1 MKTEPVPLTKKKY
14 VIIAAAGF
22 GTRMN
27 VSVPKQ
33 FLPLKGTPVIVHTI
47 LSFLKAWKDA
57 EFIVVLPE
65 EEFPRWEKIRK
76 KFLKKIPIRV
86 TKGGA
91 TRFHSVK
98 NGLKLVKEEG
108 IVAIQDACRPFV
120 SHELLIKCLES
131 VEEKG
136 NGIPAID
143 LKDSIREVMKEGT
156 RQRNRSKYKVVQ
168 TPQCFHVSDL
178 KKAYQQTFQEEF
190 TDDASVA
197 EAAGQ
202 KIYLVEGDPLNFKI
216 TTKTDLEVAER
227 IFPVIH

>member
-1 MKTEPVPLTKKKY
+1 MSEKKF
-14 VIIAAAGF
+14 VIIAAAGY

-27 VSVPKQ
+27 SSVPKQ
-33 FLPLKGTPVIVHTI
+33 FLLLNGIPLIAYTI
-47 LSFLKAWKDA
+47 QSFLKIWKDA

-65 EEFPRWEKIRK
+65 EEFSRWEKIRRK
-76 KFLKKIPIRV
+76 YLKKIPIRV

-120 SHELLIKCLES
+120 SPQMLSNCLVS
-131 VEEKG
+131 AVEKG
-136 NGIPAID
+136 NGVPAVD
-143 LKDSIREVMKEGT
+143 LKDTIREIMKEGT
-156 RQRNRSKYKVVQ
+156 RHRNRAKYKVIQ

-202 KIYLVEGDPLNFKI
+202 KIYLVDGDPMNFKI
-216 TTKTDLEVAER
+216 TTKSDLEIAER
-227 IFPVIH
+227 IFRAAH

>member
-1 MKTEPVPLTKKKY
+1 MRTKKF
-14 VIIAAAGF
+14 VIVAAAGF

-27 VSVPKQ
+27 LSVPKQ
-33 FLPLKGTPVIVHTI
+33 FLLLNGVPVIVHTI
-47 LSFLKAWKDA
+47 QSFVKTWKDA

-65 EEFPRWEKIRK
+65 EEFARWEKIRR

-98 NGLKLVKEEG
+98 NGLRLVKEEG

-120 SHELLIKCLES
+120 SKDLLTKCIES

-136 NGIPAID
+136 SAIPAVE
-143 LKDSIREVMKEGT
+143 LKDSLREVLEQGAS
-156 RQRNRSKYKVVQ
+156 RHRNRARYKAIQ
-168 TPQCFHVSDL
+168 TPQCFHVTDL
-178 KKAYQQTFQEEF
+178 KKAYQQTFKEEF

-197 EAAGQ
+197 ESAGY
-202 KIYLVEGDPLNFKI
+202 KIHLVEGDPFNFKI
-216 TTKTDLEVAER
+216 TTRSDLEIAEK
-227 IFPVIH
+227 ILPTIQ